1 MKVIKY
7 LQRRR
12 ERRLF
17 YKEIKKLHESKIP
30 FDHSKKIFDFH
41 HKSFFKVSL

>member
-7 LQRRR
+7 LRRRR

-17 YKEIKKLHESKIP
+17 YKEIKKLYESKIP
-30 FDHSKKIFDFH
+30 SDHSKKIFEFH
-41 HKSFFKVSL
+41 HKPFFKVSL